1 MPSEQVLRELL
12 GFAHR
17 LADASG
23 EVIRPYFRT
32 SLDVVDKKDKGEG
45 KYSPVTIA
53 DKAAEAAI
61 RALIKAAY
69 PDHGILGEE
78 HGHENPGAELT
89 WVIDPIDGTKA
100 FIIGVPVW
108 GTLIALNAGGRA
120 VLGVLD
126 QPFLGER
133 YAAGPDGT
141 YLGDRKLAT
150 RACPDLAEARLCCT
164 EPGMF
169 AAGAEW
175 DGFERLTRRVALT
188 RYGTDCYAY
197 GLMAQGFVDLVVE
210 AGLSPWDVQAVIPI
224 VERAGGVVTDWEGG
238 PAETATRVVAAGD
251 PRLHGQVLKLLRAG

>member
-1 MPSEQVLRELL
+1 VLRELL

-23 EVIRPYFRT
+23 AVIRPYFRT
-32 SLDVVDKKDKGEG
+32 SLEVVDKKDKGEG
-45 KYSPVTIA
+45 RYSPVTVA
-53 DKAAEAAI
+53 DKGAEAAI
-61 RALIKAAY
+61 RALIKATY

-78 HGHENPGAELT
+78 HGRENPGADLT

-100 FIIGVPVW
+100 FITGVPVW

-141 YLGDRKLAT
+141 YLGERRLAT

-169 AAGAEW
+169 AAGAER
-175 DGFERLTRRVALT
+175 DAFDRLTRRVALT

-210 AGLSPWDVQAVIPI
+210 ASLSPWDVQAAIPI
-224 VERAGGVVTDWEGG
+224 VEHAGGVMTDWVGG
-238 PAETATRVVAAGD
+238 RAETASRIVAAGD
-251 PRLHGQVLKLLRAG
+251 PRLHKQVLAVLRGG